1 MYALVIDDTPTQ
13 QDKYLETLSW
23 FGSVRVV
30 FLATAYDEIDQSG
43 SQFTAVVVGQ
53 IRGTEQEVLVRAAR
67 RHYPDAKVVAAVTD
81 DYSGEIAARMLR
93 AGADSTVDARISIWK
108 TGLVLRQLL
117 WAGDDAERSV
127 PVHTRVPGLWIE
139 TA

>member
-1 MYALVIDDTPTQ
+1 MYALVIDDTPSQ

-23 FGSVRVV
+23 FGAVRMV

-43 SQFTAVVVGQ
+43 SHFNAIVVGQ
-53 IRGTEQEVLVRAAR
+53 VRGTEQEVLVLAVR
-67 RHYPDAKVVAAVTD
+67 RRYPNAKIVAAVTD

-117 WAGDDAERSV
+117 WEGDSAERYV
-127 PVHTRVPGLWIE
+127 PIHTRVPGLWIE